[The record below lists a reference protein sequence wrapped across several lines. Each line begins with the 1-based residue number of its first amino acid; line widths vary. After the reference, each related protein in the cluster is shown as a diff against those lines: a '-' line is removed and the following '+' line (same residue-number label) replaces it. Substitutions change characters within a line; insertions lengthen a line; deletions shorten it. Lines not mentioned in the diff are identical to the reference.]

1 MGSEYGGVLWG
12 SVSNNDSWW
21 CLHLQSPSRF
31 PCLIKPQQK
40 VDGYYML
47 AASPKHFA
55 VHSGPDSSR
64 LSFVANATEFYFACF
79 FTQTRSL
86 RILPSPIR
94 NTNTM
99 LKRTWNHASLFVFLF
114 HRGYLE
120 VFDRKSR
127 PKANPTSQTTFYYK
141 LCFEIAG
148 IDPISTW
155 WPIIPRFYSY

>member
-1 MGSEYGGVLWG
+1 MEVFSEDPYLTTILGGAYTFSLQV
-12 SVSNNDSWW
+12 DSHTWLNLSKRSTATI
-21 CLHLQSPSRF
+21 CSQRLPNTSPFTPDPTARASPS
-31 PCLIKPQQK
+31 
-40 VDGYYML
+40 
-47 AASPKHFA
+47 
-55 VHSGPDSSR
+55 SR
-64 LSFVANATEFYFACF
+64 TRRSLFLLVS

-127 PKANPTSQTTFYYK
+127 TKANPTSQTTFYYK